1 MDIKWKIRDYLESD
15 RKNFVA
21 WRNIID
27 KREITEDFFN
37 WQYYSNPFGP
47 VDTWVADDSEKIVGQ
62 YTLQRQVYFYYGKK
76 IIGSLAFDLAT
87 HPEYRYQGMFTKLG
101 FYSLKEASKKDIAF
115 TLGYPWVNGI
125 AIPGHKKVGWTLL
138 DNLYIYELVDF
149 SSFKQEEIFDYKI
162 NEIKTF
168 SQDFDSLASDHKD
181 DLPIMLNR
189 TRSYLNWRYLQ
200 KVGYYY
206 YCFEIMDNRDK
217 LIGFFILKLY
227 IDLNEKI
234 LHIID
239 FLLPE
244 NQDIYQKVLNYVI
257 KFAIEHNAKKITLIL
272 NEKLKFFDF
281 LKKNNFNR
289 QERYFIPIVHINN
302 NSVEENKMID
312 LNDYY
317 FTMGDNDIF

>member
-1 MDIKWKIRDYLESD
+1 MDIKWKIRDYLEPD

-27 KREITEDFFN
+27 KREITDDFFN
-37 WQYYSNPFGP
+37 WQYFSNPFGP
-47 VDTWVADDSEKIVGQ
+47 VDTWVTDDGEKIVGQ
-62 YTLQRQVYFYYGKK
+62 YSLQRQEYFYYGKK

-101 FYSLKEASKKDIAF
+101 YHSLKEAGKKDIAF
-115 TLGYPWVNGI
+115 TLGFPWVNGI

-138 DNLYIYELVDF
+138 DKLYIYKLVDF
-149 SSFKQEEIFDYKI
+149 NSIKQEEILDYTI
-162 NEIKTF
+162 NEIQKF
-168 SQDFDSLASDHKD
+168 DQRFDSLASEHKD

-189 TRSYLNWRYLQ
+189 TNSYLNWRYLH
-200 KVGYYY
+200 KIGYFY
-206 YCFEIMDNRDK
+206 YCLEIKDNRDK
-217 LIGFFILKLY
+217 LKGFFILKIY
-227 IDLNEKI
+227 NDLNEKI

-239 FLLPE
+239 FILPKNNE
-244 NQDIYQKVLNYVI
+244 IYQKVINYVI
-257 KFAIEHNAKKITLIL
+257 KFAVEKNAKKITLIL

-281 LKKNNFNR
+281 LKNNNFNP

-302 NSVEENKMID
+302 NSVEKNKMND
-312 LNDYY
+312 LNNYY